1 MFKNRAKWRASFEP
15 EFLASMKLAYLLRFF
30 TSLQNR
36 VFNFAEIEISA
47 KLKIWRNMNFFHA
60 LILGVVQGIAEFL
73 PVSSSGH
80 LAVLQNVFGLQEVPP
95 LFDVILHIPSL
106 LAVIIFFRKK
116 IACLF
121 AVLFRWILRKD
132 ASQEPASSEGDA
144 FDLLTGTEKL
154 CRRTIIAVIA
164 TTAVTGVIGVF
175 TSKLLPEFP
184 VRVVCIG
191 FLFTAALLI
200 AQEIF
205 SRQKILAE
213 KNPESEK
220 KSARERAQGISILQA
235 LAIGVAQGL
244 GTLPGVSRSGSTISG
259 AIFCGV
265 PCAQAAEYSFIVSI
279 PAILAA
285 FVLELRDVQ
294 KMSAV
299 GILPLVL
306 SCVVCFLAA
315 YASLSWLMKIIKKGR
330 LEWFACYLIPLGIL
344 GLIFF

>member
-1 MFKNRAKWRASFEP
+1 
-15 EFLASMKLAYLLRFF
+15 
-30 TSLQNR
+30 
-36 VFNFAEIEISA
+36 
-47 KLKIWRNMNFFHA
+47 MNFFHA

-73 PVSSSGH
+73 PISSSGH

-116 IACLF
+116 IARLF

-132 ASQEPASSEGDA
+132 ASQEPASSETASSEGDA

-164 TTAVTGVIGVF
+164 TTAVTGAIGVF

-191 FLFTAALLI
+191 FLCTAALLI
-200 AQEIF
+200 AQGIF
-205 SRQKILAE
+205 SRRKILAE

-220 KSARERAQGISILQA
+220 KSARASTQGISILQA

-306 SCVVCFLAA
+306 SCVACFLAA